1 MDHSHL
7 LQSLNL
13 PQREAVLHTDGPLLI
28 LAGPGSGKTRVITHR
43 IAHLLAQGV
52 PDYQIL
58 ALTFTNKAAD
68 EMRRRLTELVP
79 GAKVWMSTFHRFC
92 ARLLRQY
99 APSVGLGENFTI
111 YDTEDSR
118 RVLRDVVEELAVDL
132 THITPERLQ
141 SSISWAK
148 NHLILPDRYE
158 PQAGSAVGK
167 IVARVYPAYQAR
179 LMSDSAVDFDDLLLH
194 VVTLLS
200 ENPELRRTLDARY
213 RYIMVDEYQ
222 DTNLAQ
228 YTIVRALSV
237 DHPNLAVTGD
247 PDQSI
252 YGWRGANLNNILE
265 FEKDF
270 PRVNVVRLEQN
281 YRSTQRILRVADQL
295 IAHNRR
301 RKAKSLFT
309 ENAEGS
315 QVRLATYL
323 NNRVEAESIVARIA
337 ADVQAGRRRPRD
349 FAVFYRTNA
358 LSRNLETALRAYAI
372 PYQMVN
378 GLEFYQRKEIK
389 DVLAY
394 LHLLNNPRD
403 RVALTRII
411 NTPARGIGK
420 STIARIA
427 DHGTRRGKS
436 MLDAAREAGLIEGL
450 NKRAAVAVAKFV
462 SIFDRLS
469 LGRAGPVEKIIAAVL
484 EDTGYRAMLRS
495 SEDTD
500 DQERLANVEELLTA
514 AREFDETNPGPDQL
528 ESFLEQAC
536 LVNDTDAWE
545 VDDDRVTLMTMHA
558 AKGLEFPVVFVIAV
572 EEGLL
577 PHERSK
583 EDGAALEEE
592 RRLLFVAIT
601 RAREELQLS
610 LARQR
615 EFRGQS
621 RYVIPSQFLMEL
633 PHDELEMVERVFAE
647 QVRPQLSAEGL
658 QRLAEMRAA
667 GQFEPDEAILLEGFS
682 PEEAREALERMTEPA
697 TDGIAGENDPA
708 ATSTAGAARLN
719 LTTAAA
725 LADPAASDTRPAT
738 VSRARIDPDVFVAGM
753 LVQHPEYGLG
763 KITAASGIGPKR
775 TVTVAFVA
783 GAGEKKFLVV
793 HSPLMPAKG

>member
-1 MDHSHL
+1 VAE
-7 LQSLNL
+7 SLNP
-13 PQREAVLHTDGPLLI
+13 PQREAVLHTEGPLLI
-28 LAGPGSGKTRVITHR
+28 LAGPGSGKTRVVTHR

-68 EMRRRLTELVP
+68 EMRRRVTELVP
-79 GAKVWMSTFHRFC
+79 AAKVWMSTFHRFC

-99 APSVGLGENFTI
+99 AGSIGLAENFTI
-111 YDTEDSR
+111 YDTDDSR
-118 RVLRDVVEELAVDL
+118 KALRDTVDELGLDL
-132 THITPERLQ
+132 THVTPERLQ
-141 SSISWAK
+141 AAVSWAK
-148 NHLILPDRYE
+148 NHLIPSDRYE

-179 LMSDSAVDFDDLLLH
+179 LLADSAVDFDDLLMH
-194 VVTLLS
+194 VVTLLT

-228 YTIVRALSV
+228 YAIVRALSV

-252 YGWRGANLNNILE
+252 YGWRGANLNNIME

-270 PRVNVVRLEQN
+270 PRVQVVRLEQN

-295 IAHNRR
+295 IMHNRR

-309 ENAEGS
+309 DNAEGS
-315 QVRLATYL
+315 QVRLVKYS
-323 NNRVEAESIVARIA
+323 NNRVEAESIAARIA
-337 ADVQAGRRRPRD
+337 AEVGAKRRRPRD
-349 FAVFYRTNA
+349 FAIFYRTNA
-358 LSRNLETALRAYAI
+358 LSRNLESALREYAI

-411 NTPARGIGK
+411 NTPPRGIGK
-420 STIARIA
+420 STIARLA
-427 DHGTRRGKS
+427 QHGSQRGKS

-450 NKRAAVAVAKFV
+450 TKRSAVAVARFV
-462 SIFDRLS
+462 AVVDHLALVRN
-469 LGRAGPVEKIIAAVL
+469 GPVEQIIHAVL
-484 EDTGYRAMLRS
+484 DETGYRAMLKES
-495 SEDTD
+495 DDAD

-514 AREFDETNPGPDQL
+514 AREFDEHNPGPDQL
-528 ESFLEQAC
+528 ENFLEQAC

-577 PHERSK
+577 PHERSR

-610 LARQR
+610 LVRQR
-615 EFRGQS
+615 EFRGKS
-621 RYVIPSQFLMEL
+621 RYAVPSPFLMEL
-633 PHDELEMVERVFAE
+633 PREELEMTERLFAE
-647 QVRPQLSAEGL
+647 QVRPQLSPEGL
-658 QRLAEMRAA
+658 QRLAAMQETGLDSVELDILNGLAPGEAMAA
-667 GQFEPDEAILLEGFS
+667 MQQMMAQA
-682 PEEAREALERMTEPA
+682 ARGDRMTNREPNA
-697 TDGIAGENDPA
+697 PFR
-708 ATSTAGAARLN
+708 GAPPPR

-725 LADPAASDTRPAT
+725 LAEPATGRGDLPAAAPRPAT
-738 VSRARIDPDVFVAGM
+738 PPDDFHAGL

-763 KITAASGIGPKR
+763 KILAASGTGSKR
-775 TVTVAFVA
+775 TVTVAFVS
-783 GAGEKKFLVV
+783 GAGQKKFLVI
-793 HSPLMPAKG
+793 HSPLMLAKT